1 MDTFCGYNMFVWDEN
16 KRQDNIF
23 KHGFDFIDAEQVLTN
38 AHVRIESSYQG
49 IEKRFL
55 AIGNIAG
62 RFVTVVYTMR
72 NGDYRIISMRSA
84 RDGERRAFEA
94 LYQ

>member
-1 MDTFCGYNMFVWDEN
+1 MFVWDEN
-16 KRQDNIF
+16 KRQDNIA
-23 KHGFDFIDAEQVLTN
+23 KHGFDFIDAEQVLSDSY
-38 AHVRIESSYQG
+38 VRVESSYQG

-55 AIGNIAG
+55 AIGKIAG

-72 NGDYRIISMRSA
+72 DSDYRIISMRSA

-94 LYQ
+94 LYR